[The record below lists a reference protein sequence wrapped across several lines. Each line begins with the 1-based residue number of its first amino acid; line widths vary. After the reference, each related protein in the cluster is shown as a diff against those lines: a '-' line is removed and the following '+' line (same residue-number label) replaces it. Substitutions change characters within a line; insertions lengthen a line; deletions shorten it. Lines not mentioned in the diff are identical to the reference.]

1 MIKEILSDFFL
12 GKNREYTINPELELE
27 GKISISRVKS
37 NNQIKDL
44 IDWKMIDQLH
54 NATLNFSRNSQS
66 YKKIY
71 TSVLTASGSLSIIMK
86 VSPLSLVIMVLIMLI
101 TILFWIMDAST
112 YYYQENLREKI
123 DIHINEIRKRHNI
136 NDIENNDALPNYR
149 KNNQKNKRFRRSL
162 FNISNGIYIMV
173 FITCFAFLIKIL
185 FYK

>member
-1 MIKEILSDFFL
+1 
-12 GKNREYTINPELELE
+12 
-27 GKISISRVKS
+27 
-37 NNQIKDL
+37 
-44 IDWKMIDQLH
+44 
-54 NATLNFSRNSQS
+54 
-66 YKKIY
+66 
-71 TSVLTASGSLSIIMK
+71 
-86 VSPLSLVIMVLIMLI
+86 
-101 TILFWIMDAST
+101 MDAST